1 MSKNNSNEG
10 MTPLESRASAGLSTI
25 FALRM
30 LGLFLILP
38 VFAIYAEHLPGGQSH
53 LLIGLALG
61 AYGLTQAIFQIPFGM
76 ASDRF
81 GRKRVIYF
89 GLLLF
94 ALGSFVAAGAHTL
107 YMVIFGRALQGSG
120 AVAAA
125 VIALTADLTR
135 EEHRTKAMAMIGV
148 TIGTTFTVSLIVGPA
163 LDHAIGV
170 PGIFALTGVL
180 AFAGMAVLYAIVPN
194 PTETRFH
201 SDAEMVPARVRD
213 VLRDPQLLRLDF
225 GIFTLHA
232 ILTAMFVVIP
242 FALRRTGNL
251 PVNQHW
257 EVYLPVML
265 ISFALMVPAIIIGE
279 KKGKLK
285 QVLVFA
291 VGLLTFSQFG
301 LVFLVNNFWGI
312 ALLLLAFF
320 IAFNVLEASLPSLI
334 SKIAPGASKG
344 TAIGVYN
351 TAEFFGAFLGGTM
364 GGFLSGAF
372 GPSAVFLFSG
382 GLAGLWLLMS
392 LTMKTPPKVSSKMF
406 HLPEMDAKQAQA
418 LSDALA
424 ALPGVAEVAVVA
436 EENVAYLKVRSQ
448 EWDEVAALKVITGR

>member
-1 MSKNNSNEG
+1 MSKNNSNDR
-10 MTPLESRASAGLSTI
+10 MNPLESRASVGLSTI

-38 VFAIYAEHLPGGQSH
+38 VFAIYAAQLPGGQSR

-94 ALGSFVAAGAHTL
+94 AAGSFVAAGADTL

-135 EEHRTKAMAMIGV
+135 EEHRGKAMAMIGV
-148 TIGTTFTVSLIVGPA
+148 TIGTTFTISLIIGPA
-163 LDHAIGV
+163 LNRAIGV

-180 AFAGMAVLYAIVPN
+180 AFAGMVVLYAMVPD
-194 PTETRFH
+194 PKETHFH
-201 SDAEMVPARVRD
+201 SDAEMVPGQVRD
-213 VLRDPQLLRLDF
+213 VLRDAQLLRLDF

-291 VGLLTFSQFG
+291 VGLLAFSQLG
-301 LVFLVNNFWGI
+301 LVFLVNSFWGI

-320 IAFNVLEASLPSLI
+320 IAFNILEASLPSLI
-334 SKIAPGASKG
+334 SKIAPAASKG
-344 TAIGVYN
+344 TAIGVYS
-351 TAEFFGAFLGGTM
+351 TAEFSGAFLGGAM
-364 GGFLSGAF
+364 GGFLSGHF
-372 GPSAVFLFSG
+372 GPSAVFIFSG
-382 GLAGLWLLMS
+382 ILAVLWLLMS

-406 HLPEMDAKQAQA
+406 HLSQMDAKQAQV
-418 LSDALA
+418 LSAKLT
-424 ALPGVAEVAVVA
+424 ALPGVAEVTVVV
-436 EENVAYLKVRSQ
+436 EENTAYLKVRPQ
-448 EWDEVAALKVITGR
+448 EWDEATTLKVITGG